1 MTRAKEAAIKLR
13 FKRNKKE
20 YEKRDVMGSEALWV
34 GGCAWMGHAV
44 GPCSLKSPNPRYLL
58 WYTNEKFT
66 LGGVNF

>member
-44 GPCSLKSPNPRYLL
+44 GLFAEIAESKVPSM
-58 WYTNEKFT
+58 
-66 LGGVNF
+66 VHQ